1 MDSVSCQEDPFMGLK
16 NPQWRIVISGIN
28 FPDGHSRCWGPYS
41 LASRPGG
48 DEGPGKEDALG
59 GGAGQEGVPFSE
71 GVLVPLI
78 LRWQPGGGERP
89 GVTASFTV
97 RGVWVSLSLLS
108 EPCWRPLTTPYPPQ
122 GLPDTSHF
130 PVASPAGGL

>member
-1 MDSVSCQEDPFMGLK
+1 MTALPLCLPFY
-16 NPQWRIVISGIN
+16 VF
-28 FPDGHSRCWGPYS
+28 FPSP
-41 LASRPGG
+41 LLV
-48 DEGPGKEDALG
+48 EVE
-59 GGAGQEGVPFSE
+59 EGVLVE
-71 GVLVPLI
+71 GCVLVPLI

-108 EPCWRPLTTPYPPQ
+108 APCWRPLTTPYPPQ